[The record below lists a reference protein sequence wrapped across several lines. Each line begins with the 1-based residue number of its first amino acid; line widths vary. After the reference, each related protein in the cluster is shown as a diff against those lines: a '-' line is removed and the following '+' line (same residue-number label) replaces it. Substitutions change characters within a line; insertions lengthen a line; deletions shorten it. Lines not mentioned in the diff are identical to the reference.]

1 MSVRQVNVEIM
12 NRSFI
17 IGTPE
22 AEQETLL
29 QAVDL
34 LNKKINAVKGNG
46 KIIETDKIIIM
57 AALNVVHD
65 LLKMSM
71 KDGLAIGEFERRI
84 ADMVEVSN
92 QVLNHSQSTPS

>member
-1 MSVRQVNVEIM
+1 MNIRQVNVEIM

-22 AEQETLL
+22 TERDTLL

-92 QVLNHSQSTPS
+92 KVLGETS

>member
-1 MSVRQVNVEIM
+1 MNICQVNVEIM

-22 AEQETLL
+22 TERDTLL

-92 QVLNHSQSTPS
+92 KVLGETS

>member
-1 MSVRQVNVEIM
+1 MNIRQVNVEIM

-22 AEQETLL
+22 TERDTLL

-57 AALNVVHD
+57 AALNVVLD

-92 QVLNHSQSTPS
+92 KVLGETS

>member
-1 MSVRQVNVEIM
+1 MNIRQVNVEIM

-22 AEQETLL
+22 AERDTLL

-92 QVLNHSQSTPS
+92 KVLGETS

>member
-1 MSVRQVNVEIM
+1 MNIRQVNVEIM

-22 AEQETLL
+22 TERDTLL

-84 ADMVEVSN
+84 ADIVEVSN
-92 QVLNHSQSTPS
+92 KVLGETS

>member
-1 MSVRQVNVEIM
+1 MNIRQVNVEIM

-22 AEQETLL
+22 TERGTLL

-92 QVLNHSQSTPS
+92 KVLGETS

>member
-1 MSVRQVNVEIM
+1 MNIRQVNVEIM

-22 AEQETLL
+22 TERDTLL

-71 KDGLAIGEFERRI
+71 KDGLAIGDFERRI

-92 QVLNHSQSTPS
+92 KVLGETS

>member
-1 MSVRQVNVEIM
+1 MNIRQVNVEIM

-22 AEQETLL
+22 TERDTLL

-34 LNKKINAVKGNG
+34 LNKKINAVKGNS

-92 QVLNHSQSTPS
+92 KVLGETS

>member
-1 MSVRQVNVEIM
+1 MNIRQVNVEIM

-22 AEQETLL
+22 TERDTLL

-92 QVLNHSQSTPS
+92 KVLGKTS

>member
-1 MSVRQVNVEIM
+1 
-12 NRSFI
+12 
-17 IGTPE
+17 
-22 AEQETLL
+22 
-29 QAVDL
+29 
-34 LNKKINAVKGNG
+34 
-46 KIIETDKIIIM
+46 M

-92 QVLNHSQSTPS
+92 KVLGETS